1 MGLASVTA
9 AIAAAALYC
18 VPATAVAGRHS
29 ASPHATVRVSFPK
42 EASIGD
48 PIRVAG
54 TVASGVIPRI
64 TGDHT
69 KVRAQLEQKVGRDWR
84 PCAHGRVAKSG
95 TFSLTW
101 LPIGRGNTAL
111 ARIRVL
117 ARQRTLAI
125 SAPHRVSLRD
135 SAAGVGGAVSGPA
148 GSSASS
154 EGSSNY
160 PGAPEAI
167 VIHGPSGTVVPDRET
182 VIENAGY
189 ALAVPPGTVE
199 KPTEAT
205 VTPES
210 PDEDNVA
217 SGPSVEIHID
227 ADWSDGTKFV
237 RVTLPLPAMDAG
249 EEDEWEP
256 GVVHDSASGDPDV
269 YLRGALS
276 IDQSAGT
283 VTVKTT
289 SLSLFHATLFPVS
302 IVSAP
307 SANYEGAIKS
317 SEWALQVFRALIG
330 QQASQPECSPEVS
343 AARALSD
350 GDAFDP
356 QAGRGGEA
364 RIKYCVQAG
373 SGRAEWKLVN
383 NSGAVMHYTT
393 AEDARIESTAVTSD
407 PLTALAYAGRNGGG
421 YPKTEVDVP
430 PGAEA
435 TVSIPEGSEGRV
447 EFTAADVGLMIATF
461 TLHEIGTLLPDS
473 EAKMLYGSLI
483 GCGWSLALSPE
494 QLSSKLKCAQ
504 MAIDIAS
511 PKLGKKIAKVI
522 AKPLLLLDAIARE
535 IDTLDTLIDPAE
547 ADLTFV
553 AAGSLGVV
561 TPIDARLLPGAEWS
575 IGLNDSGVPIAT
587 PDGRVFSLT
596 CTSTKAKATNPLL
609 ELLAPSGTAAW
620 AMPVGIDD
628 TTYGCPH
635 VAIDADGNTYV
646 QLLEPDGFWAKSI
659 DPSGT
664 IRWARKF
671 PQDSGSPLTTAQ
683 AMVSDGVVYFPSFTG
698 YHDRIDGY
706 DTTTGAHVV
715 TTDHYSPLEELTAW
729 SGGFAV
735 LELGGGSYR
744 PIAKYFDE
752 AGNLVHSYPADDL
765 VAANN
770 GTWSFALDEDG
781 GFLIAGAAD
790 CVPNGTGHFA
800 VESIGPEGERWLSQQ
815 DGTSACQGPPAV
827 TPDANGGAYLTS
839 SSEDNSHQ
847 VLARIGSG
855 GEEWHRSL
863 PGGSR
868 IGELHSDVNGVAVT
882 ATVHRYPCSDGAAPD
897 SCTGTILTFTAPD
910 GDPARGDL
918 PIEDPEYISTYQGID
933 SFAIGPG
940 GVYVIRGAG
949 DYHEEIGSISRIVT
963 GVLGLDYEASIASG

>member
-1 MGLASVTA
+1 VNGGGL
-9 AIAAAALYC
+9 
-18 VPATAVAGRHS
+18 
-29 ASPHATVRVSFPK
+29 
-42 EASIGD
+42 
-48 PIRVAG
+48 
-54 TVASGVIPRI
+54 
-64 TGDHT
+64 
-69 KVRAQLEQKVGRDWR
+69 
-84 PCAHGRVAKSG
+84 
-95 TFSLTW
+95 
-101 LPIGRGNTAL
+101 
-111 ARIRVL
+111 
-117 ARQRTLAI
+117 
-125 SAPHRVSLRD
+125 
-135 SAAGVGGAVSGPA
+135 VSGPA
-148 GSSASS
+148 GSSASTD
-154 EGSSNY
+154 GPSNP
-160 PGAPEAI
+160 PGASDPI
-167 VIHGPSGTVVPDRET
+167 VIHGPSGTIVPDRET
-182 VIENAGY
+182 VIENGGY
-189 ALAVPPGTVE
+189 SLSVPPGTVDE
-199 KPTEAT
+199 PTTAT
-205 VTPES
+205 VEPAP
-210 PDEDNVA
+210 PDEDEVA
-217 SGPSVEIHID
+217 SGPAVDVHID
-227 ADWSDGTKFV
+227 SEWSDGTKTV
-237 RVTLPLPAMDAG
+237 RVTLPLPPT
-249 EEDEWEP
+249 EEGDGDEWEP
-256 GVVHDSASGDPDV
+256 GVVHDAASGEPEIFV
-269 YLRGALS
+269 RGALTLNYT
-276 IDQSAGT
+276 AGT
-283 VTVKTT
+283 VSVQAA
-289 SLSLFHATLFPVS
+289 SLSRFHASLFPVS

-307 SANYEGAIKS
+307 TAIYGGGIKLG
-317 SEWALQVFRALIG
+317 EWALQIFRALIG
-330 QQASQPECSPEVS
+330 QQAGQPECSPEAS
-343 AARALSD
+343 PARALSD

-364 RIKYCVQAG
+364 RIKYCVRAG

-383 NSGAVMHYTT
+383 NSGAVLHYT
-393 AEDARIESTAVTSD
+393 AGEDARIESTAVTSD
-407 PLTALAYAGRNGGG
+407 PLTALAYADLNGGG
-421 YPKTEVDVP
+421 YPKIEVDVP

-447 EFTAADVGLMIATF
+447 EFTADDVGLMVATF
-461 TLHEIGTLLPDS
+461 TLQQIGTLLPES
-473 EAKMLYGSLI
+473 EAKTLYDALQD
-483 GCGWSLALSPE
+483 CGWSLAVSPDE
-494 QLSSKLKCAQ
+494 LSSKLKCAKT
-504 MAIDIAS
+504 AIGIAS
-511 PKLGKKIAKVI
+511 PKLGKRIAKVI

-535 IDTLDTLIDPAE
+535 IDTLDTVIDPAE

-561 TPIDARLLPGAEWS
+561 TPIDARTLPGAEWS

-596 CTSTKAKATNPLL
+596 CTSTKAKATDPLL

-620 AMPVGIDD
+620 AVPVGLDN

-635 VAIDADGNTYV
+635 VAIDADGNTYL

-659 DPSGT
+659 APGGT

-671 PQDSGSPLTTAQ
+671 PQDAGSPLSAAQ

-698 YHDRIDGY
+698 YHERIDGY
-706 DTTTGAHVV
+706 DTATGAHVL
-715 TTDHYSPLEELTAW
+715 TTDNYSPLEELTAW

-735 LELGGGSYR
+735 LELGGGDYR
-744 PIAKYFDE
+744 PVAKYFDE

-790 CVPNGTGHFA
+790 CVSNGTGHFA

-815 DGTSACQGPPAV
+815 DGASACQGSPAV

-868 IGELHSDVNGVAVT
+868 IGVLHSDVNGVAVT

-910 GDPARGDL
+910 GDLARGNL
-918 PIEDPEYISTYQGID
+918 PIEDPEYISYYQGID

-940 GVYVIRGAG
+940 CVFVIRGAG